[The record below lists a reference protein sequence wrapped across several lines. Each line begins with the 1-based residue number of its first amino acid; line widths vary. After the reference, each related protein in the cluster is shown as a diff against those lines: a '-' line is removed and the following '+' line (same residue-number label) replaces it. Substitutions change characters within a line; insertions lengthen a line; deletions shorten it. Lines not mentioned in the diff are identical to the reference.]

1 MSQQDRAVTPV
12 ISTILVVAIVVIL
25 AATVSVALLGI
36 TEYLTEPAPIVTDT
50 TGEFE
55 AGPGTDTQI
64 VRITHVAGDSIEVE
78 NIEIIVR
85 ASGPGSKLPVETRI
99 VNLPGQKGSDYC
111 TNRGYPQGRLSANNI
126 QGACHRIH
134 LIASHSPARFV
145 ARSW

>member
-12 ISTILVVAIVVIL
+12 ISTILVVVIVVIL